1 EERIASHAMQ
11 IAEERLLVPS
21 KPEDAERNWD
31 ADVNADHP
39 GIAALRELAREVSAF
54 GVDRGAIGKAAVIHD
69 LQSFFEAVHPLD
81 AEHGSEDL
89 FPSARHVF
97 GNVVED
103 GGADEVALL
112 APLRHFR
119 VASIENEFGAFVD
132 CSLDPPEHE
141 ILLTLVTIGPW
152 PVFSSYAG
160 PRLTYFAR
168 RTTDST

>member
-1 EERIASHAMQ
+1 MFPFVSLVVHASWLNHKGHEGLCSLSAGHGSVPGADLGGDFLAGKPRRGHVLGFGVEEERIASHAMQ

-81 AEHGSEDL
+81 A
-89 FPSARHVF
+89 
-97 GNVVED
+97 
-103 GGADEVALL
+103 
-112 APLRHFR
+112 
-119 VASIENEFGAFVD
+119 
-132 CSLDPPEHE
+132 
-141 ILLTLVTIGPW
+141 
-152 PVFSSYAG
+152 
-160 PRLTYFAR
+160 
-168 RTTDST
+168 